1 MTDGQTGRSSGVD
14 RLARPRMTSVA
25 DAAGASSDRC
35 ARRQSDGTPT
45 NWARAAGESMGD
57 RDETGEI
64 GRDALDHVAP
74 PAALLRAIIELT
86 DDAVITCDPAA
97 VVTYF
102 SENAERLFGHPPRDV
117 EGGPIGALFAP
128 HLRLEVDEVIA
139 RVGAGEPIRHFETEI
154 VRPDGLPIPV
164 SLSLAPLVDDKG
176 LIFGQVVVAR
186 DVTEQHLAQA
196 TLAEIDARLEE
207 AEALSHV
214 GSWLWDLRTGA
225 VQWSTEFHR
234 IHGID
239 PLDFAGTF
247 ESYMERISRIDS
259 DRVRV
264 AMTESVGSSRPL
276 DLEYRVIHSDQ
287 KTHVVWVHASPTLGS
302 DGKAVGLRGIG
313 QDVTDQTGPQEDVA
327 PPH

>member
-1 MTDGQTGRSSGVD
+1 MRNT
-14 RLARPRMTSVA
+14 
-25 DAAGASSDRC
+25 
-35 ARRQSDGTPT
+35 
-45 NWARAAGESMGD
+45 
-57 RDETGEI
+57 DETGDI
-64 GRDALDHVAP
+64 GRDALDHAAP
-74 PAALLRAIIELT
+74 SGALLRAIIELT
-86 DDAVITCDPAA
+86 DDAVITCDPVA

-102 SENAERLFGHPPRDV
+102 SENAERLFGRTPHDV
-117 EGGPIGALFAP
+117 EGSPIGILFAP
-128 HLRLEVDEVIA
+128 HLQVEVDEVIA
-139 RVGAGEPIRHFETEI
+139 RVGAGERIQHFETEV

-164 SLSLAPLVDDKG
+164 SLSLAPLVDDEG
-176 LIFGQVVVAR
+176 QIFGRVVVAR

-247 ESYMERISRIDS
+247 ESYMERISGSDS
-259 DRVRV
+259 DRVRD
-264 AMTESVGSSRPL
+264 AMIDSVGSSRPL
-276 DLEYRVIHSDQ
+276 DLEYEVIHSDQ
-287 KTHVVWVHASPTLGS
+287 KTHIVWVHANPTLGS

-313 QDVTDQTGPQEDVA
+313 QDVTDQAGPQEGVV